1 MFIMLLK
8 ACQYEYLADTNQKA
22 ARKQSGPRCGKHRLS
37 DGLTVGLSDS
47 QAICLFV
54 ALAVR
59 RLSVQIKERLRNRW
73 DIRVYLAAPV
83 ASGGQVFSLN
93 TNYPMGN
100 CAPPAYRCRSTT
112 SSRESQV
119 PVQVPCSMLHAPQS
133 MAKSPVTRVG
143 CALRDASSIFVKLS
157 FELTFTFDQHQVATG
172 QWLLSL
178 SAGCLPLADCPL
190 IVATAGQTVV
200 ALLQVARCTFPVA
213 RSRLPS
219 ALPSSLT

>member
-22 ARKQSGPRCGKHRLS
+22 A
-37 DGLTVGLSDS
+37 S
-47 QAICLFV
+47 QAKWATMRQPQAVWRSGNLSYCLFV
-54 ALAVR
+54 GLAAR
-59 RLSVQIKERLRNRW
+59 RLSVQIKDRLRNRW

-93 TNYPMGN
+93 TNYPMGS

-119 PVQVPCSMLHAPQS
+119 PVPVQVPQS
-133 MAKSPVTRVG
+133 MAKSPELVVR
-143 CALRDASSIFVKLS
+143 CADASSIFVKLS
-157 FELTFTFDQHQVATG
+157 FGLTFTFDQHQVATG
-172 QWLLSL
+172 NWPV
-178 SAGCLPLADCPL
+178 AVVPVRWMLADCRLPVTRCQL
-190 IVATAGQTVV
+190 PVATAGQTVV
-200 ALLQVARCTFPVA
+200 SLLHVASCTLPVA